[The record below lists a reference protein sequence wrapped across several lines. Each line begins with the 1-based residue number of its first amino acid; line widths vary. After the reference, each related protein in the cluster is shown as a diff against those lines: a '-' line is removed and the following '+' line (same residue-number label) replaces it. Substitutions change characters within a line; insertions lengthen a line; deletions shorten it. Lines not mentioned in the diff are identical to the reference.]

1 MKTKVFV
8 LSLCIAG
15 VFMACNRG
23 EEKSNPEVQDTKTS
37 VQFVGVADDGSFD
50 KILLKGPMKPETF
63 KELNDSLGINLD
75 DIVPNTIEVFT
86 YSAENYN
93 RDYSLTMNLRS
104 LGHCSYFVLKPNGG
118 KPATMGV
125 MRVPFGSELGKMAVD
140 IFTAKKDIYSTTD
153 KADFNNWVNSK
164 INGGMVVVSTYDKR
178 IDVYTATTYT
188 SEEWDEKYGSAESA
202 NKVNYYDCTK

>member
-1 MKTKVFV
+1 MKVRFFLMAACTLC
-8 LSLCIAG
+8 LS
-15 VFMACNRG
+15 VACSRNDEG
-23 EEKSNPEVQDTKTS
+23 TTPANQPAEEE
-37 VQFVGVADDGSFD
+37 FVGVADDGSFD
-50 KILLKGPMKPETF
+50 KILLKGPMKPEAF
-63 KELNDSLGINLD
+63 KEINDSLGINLD

-93 RDYSLTMNLRS
+93 RA
-104 LGHCSYFVLKPNGG
+104 YFVLKPNGG

-178 IDVYTATTYT
+178 IDVYTATIYT